1 MTSRPESGA
10 ELFRIAGEL
19 TSREVPALYRQS
31 LAWRSGTLPATIDLA
46 AVTRADSSALALLLE
61 WQSWAHG
68 RGADIGFTH
77 PPQSLLTFAS
87 LSDVGELLGWD
98 ADAR

>member
-1 MTSRPESGA
+1 MTSRPENAA
-10 ELFRIAGEL
+10 EPFRIAGEL
-19 TSREVPALYRQS
+19 TSRAVPDLYKRS
-31 LAWRSGTLPATIDLA
+31 LAWRSGALPATIDLG

-68 RGADIGFTH
+68 RGNHIRFTH
-77 PPQSLLTFAS
+77 PPQALLTFAS
-87 LSDVGELLGWD
+87 LSDVGGLLGWD